1 MTSGCGDAE
10 AIKEMTKTKE
20 NAEICAR
27 GFIDTVPLRDSLLRR
42 KLQDLALVP
51 VRHHIELTIRAFVH
65 GPDSAI
71 EIGQEPLLAD
81 HALVLQNQSHES
93 AARERRD
100 EEITLPCRKKF
111 PGVERNTCGRDVRRP
126 EVHGL
131 LHSLLRRLV
140 AVDGL
145 TSVFVAVS
153 NRRKSV
159 VLAFDNRVDFIAAAR
174 SVLACP
180 QFAGA
185 RMDRHALVVAA
196 PDGRAPRIS

>member
-1 MTSGCGDAE
+1 M
-10 AIKEMTKTKE
+10 KTQE
-20 NAEICAR
+20 NAAISAR
-27 GFIDTVPLRDSLLRR
+27 RFIDTLRSLDSLLRNEH
-42 KLQDLALVP
+42 QDLPLVP
-51 VRHHIELTIRAFVH
+51 VRHHIERTIRAFVH

-81 HALVLQNQSHES
+81 HALVLQDQSHES

-100 EEITLPCRKKF
+100 EEISLPCRKEF
-111 PGVERNTCGRDVRRP
+111 PGVERNACRRDVRRP

-140 AVDGL
+140 AVNGL
-145 TSVFVAVS
+145 TGVFVAVS

-159 VLAFDNRVDFIAAAR
+159 VLAFDNRVDFIAAAW

-185 RMDRHALVVAA
+185 RMNRYALVVAV
-196 PDGRAPRIS
+196 PWGKELRRA